1 VVLVQ
6 FIWMASPYAPAAS
19 PLKQSQRTLK
29 SGPLKDWDRVD
40 YIRFNKPGWKNKSL
54 NVDTVNQDS

>member
-1 VVLVQ
+1 
-6 FIWMASPYAPAAS
+6 MASPYAPAAS